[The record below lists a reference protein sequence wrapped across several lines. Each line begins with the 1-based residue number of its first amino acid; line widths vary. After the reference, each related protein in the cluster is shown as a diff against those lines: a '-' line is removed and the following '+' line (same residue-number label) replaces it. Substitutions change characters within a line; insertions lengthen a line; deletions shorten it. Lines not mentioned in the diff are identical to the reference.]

1 METGLIARA
10 KLLDRRANGPAE
22 NQPVLFVTHFHDNRR
37 NCLRLVA
44 RVHDAAGKCE
54 IFAARGKLPSFGLAW
69 HVEQQ
74 SGPGITRKTADV
86 HGTAWGTE
94 IIKLAVTKPASSR
107 HHHDSQSPYFHR
119 ITTAPNT

>member
-1 METGLIARA
+1 MKTGLIARA

-54 IFAARGKLPSFGLAW
+54 IFVARGKLPSFGLAW

-74 SGPGITRKTADV
+74 IRSEEPTSELQSLMRRSYAVFCLNKKTET
-86 HGTAWGTE
+86 HN
-94 IIKLAVTKPASSR
+94 IKV
-107 HHHDSQSPYFHR
+107 
-119 ITTAPNT
+119 